1 MMAAGI
7 GRERCIIG
15 QLIALRKYSG
25 RVEMMDSHKGSS
37 NGSSI
42 TETVLTISAIIMRIP
57 ILTTPSRAIFCLSE
71 AYSKAL

>member
-15 QLIALRKYSG
+15 QLIAPRKHSG

-42 TETVLTISAIIMRIP
+42 SEIVLTISAIIMRMS
-57 ILTTPSRAIFCLSE
+57 ILTTPSRVIFRLSE
-71 AYSKAL
+71 AYSKAQ